1 MDRFVIA
8 MIQQGIPRY
17 AINLV
22 ENSIEWKVK
31 FKSFDT
37 TKINNMIEFYPIF
50 YRTVIVH
57 LNQITENELNRLT
70 DEFNSCNVT
79 TDMEI

>member
-37 TKINNMIEFYPIF
+37 TKINHMIEFYPIF